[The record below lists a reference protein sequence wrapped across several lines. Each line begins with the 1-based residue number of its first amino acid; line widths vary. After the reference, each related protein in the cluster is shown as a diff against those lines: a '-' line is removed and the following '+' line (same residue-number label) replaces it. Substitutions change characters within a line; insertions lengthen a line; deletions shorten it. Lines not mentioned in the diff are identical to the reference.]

1 MALVGNDLHFDR
13 RNKVSRKYKISALVC
28 GLGAVVL
35 LLLFF
40 VWPQSNAQKQL
51 TAGGTFEQGNRTFE
65 YVSSVNYPNQ
75 KSTVLYVYMTKDDVQ
90 SSEPDKQIEAAVS
103 LKGTTKSKIKSQVV
117 QVTDDFFVVRIPK
130 LMAGETVWL
139 KMGYHNEVFGQ
150 YSSFSSRSLRVTNKT
165 SSNRL
170 NDAEY
175 INQYYRSLVLVQ
187 SKKVAKRKSKL
198 AKLESKLNQT
208 EATYRRQKKTTKL
221 LAGSQRDDA
230 KENADTTK
238 STIDDLNEQIADAKR
253 SLKNAQKI
261 RSDYQAKIR

>member
-103 LKGTTKSKIKSQVV
+103 LKGTTKSKIKSQV
-117 QVTDDFFVVRIPK
+117 TF
-130 LMAGETVWL
+130 TL
-139 KMGYHNEVFGQ
+139 KVG
-150 YSSFSSRSLRVTNKT
+150 
-165 SSNRL
+165 
-170 NDAEY
+170 
-175 INQYYRSLVLVQ
+175 
-187 SKKVAKRKSKL
+187 
-198 AKLESKLNQT
+198 
-208 EATYRRQKKTTKL
+208 TK
-221 LAGSQRDDA
+221 
-230 KENADTTK
+230 
-238 STIDDLNEQIADAKR
+238 
-253 SLKNAQKI
+253 
-261 RSDYQAKIR
+261 